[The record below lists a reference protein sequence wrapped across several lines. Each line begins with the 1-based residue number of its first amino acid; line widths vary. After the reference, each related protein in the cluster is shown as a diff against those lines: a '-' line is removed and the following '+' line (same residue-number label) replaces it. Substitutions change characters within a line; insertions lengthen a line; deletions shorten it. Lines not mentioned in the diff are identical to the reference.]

1 MVDLTNIEPGRE
13 LTRIEL
19 LQILQ
24 AKVPLNVYGIPEG
37 IYRPDLLPETYAL
50 TRQEIDP
57 HKPTVPEYPT
67 ATGEN
72 GGDHDPAPVTGVQQN
87 GNGEDPHEEGVDW
100 VGDTEDSEPDSD
112 ELRITTDDQEA
123 KAEAPRGSDPRVLE
137 LDGITDP
144 RQAIL
149 DRLPEP
155 TSLAEPKA
163 ELEGSDAITEFA
175 GSFASR
181 GQTPEEPLDDPPCQG
196 EPLAVSDDAPPVDL
210 PVVSEDARVPE
221 YPTGL
226 GHGPRG
232 SSGTFDPL
240 AVDDQLFQRVGVD
253 LMQFRHAFLPIVFA
267 EGFPSYP
274 DGRPVWLRMDCEP
287 EDVHRLFEQYLLMG
301 QAGVRQLF
309 LLENLGPYKLASLR
323 EFFYLYNWSVRST
336 AYDIFRVAEFRKI
349 QSNRALEMEDDHFVK
364 SQRLFDKAMMY
375 MESQEFLD
383 QLSPKAA
390 IDLLK
395 TVVAIQR
402 QSVGLS
408 ATGNSGK
415 QSTNETPATSLEV
428 TMRNVAPS
436 GDKAGGS
443 SGIAAVDEEGK
454 PIYGQIL
461 GNPET
466 THLMQELIIK
476 LQTPKA

>member
-1 MVDLTNIEPGRE
+1 MVDTADLASGKV
-13 LTRIEL
+13 LTRIDL

-37 IYRPDLLPETYAL
+37 IYRPDLLPESYTLA
-50 TRQEIDP
+50 QAEIDP
-57 HKPTVPEYPT
+57 HTPPM
-67 ATGEN
+67 GIN
-72 GGDHDPAPVTGVQQN
+72 GGDHDSASVMDAAAHTN
-87 GNGEDPHEEGVDW
+87 GKGSDPRVKGVDW
-100 VGDTEDSEPDSD
+100 VGNAEDSESNSD
-112 ELRITTDDQEA
+112 ELRIVDNDQEVEVPA
-123 KAEAPRGSDPRVLE
+123 GSHPMVLE
-137 LDGITDP
+137 IEGITDP

-163 ELEGSDAITEFA
+163 ELDGSDAITAFA

-181 GQTPEEPLDDPPCQG
+181 GQAPSDPPAFYEAEQSD
-196 EPLAVSDDAPPVDL
+196 EPDDAPPVSL
-210 PVVSEDARVPE
+210 PDTVEEARVPGD
-221 YPTGL
+221 PTDL
-226 GHGPRG
+226 GHGSEG
-232 SSGTFDPL
+232 SPGASNPL
-240 AVDDQLFQRVGVD
+240 VVDDQLFQRVGVD
-253 LMQFRHAFLPIVFA
+253 LMQFRHAFMPIVFA
-267 EGFPSYP
+267 EGFPAYP

-309 LLENLGPYKLASLR
+309 LLENSGPHKLAALR
-323 EFFYLYNWSVRST
+323 EFFFLYNWAVRSN

-349 QSNRALEMEDDHFVK
+349 QSNRALEMEDDHFIK

-402 QSVGLS
+402 QSVGLAANGAS
-408 ATGNSGK
+408 TKNSG
-415 QSTNETPATSLEV
+415 ETPATSLEV
-428 TMRNVAPS
+428 TMRNVNPNA
-436 GDKAGGS
+436 GDDGGQGS
-443 SGIAAVDEEGK
+443 PGKVGIDDEGK
-454 PIYGQIL
+454 PIYGAIL

-476 LQTPKA
+476 LNSPKA